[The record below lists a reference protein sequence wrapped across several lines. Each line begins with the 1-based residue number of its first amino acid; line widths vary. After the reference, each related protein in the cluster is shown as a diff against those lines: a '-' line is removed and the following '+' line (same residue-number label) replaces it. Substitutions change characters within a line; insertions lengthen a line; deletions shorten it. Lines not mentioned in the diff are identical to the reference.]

1 MAEEYTPKNAP
12 GPFVVLKEQCITC
25 GAPEAEAPDLMA
37 HDEEANSCYFRR
49 QPATAAETASA
60 IRAVQVS
67 CCEAVV
73 YRGEDADVLRRI
85 KGPFVARPI
94 SKELLSKWRRRPTRR

>member
-1 MAEEYTPKNAP
+1 MADEYTPKNVA
-12 GPFVVLKEQCITC
+12 GPFGVLRDQCITC

-37 HDEEANSCYFRR
+37 HDDEANSCYFRR
-49 QPATAAETASA
+49 QPATPDEVSRA

-73 YRGEDADVLRRI
+73 YRGSDKEILRRLRL
-85 KGPFVARPI
+85 PFVP
-94 SKELLSKWRRRPTRR
+94 